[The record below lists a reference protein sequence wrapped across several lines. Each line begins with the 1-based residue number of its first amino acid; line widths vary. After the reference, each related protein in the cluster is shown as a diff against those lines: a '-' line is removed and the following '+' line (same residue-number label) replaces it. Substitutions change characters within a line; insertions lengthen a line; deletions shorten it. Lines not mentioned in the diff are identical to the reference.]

1 MDLANNVKE
10 PVIYPMINFKWKRM
24 IIEDSDD
31 RIAIRFMGTNYTTKD
46 ETFLKGQINLTV
58 SIIIQ
63 LTYLCTRCKTTIH
76 RFSVQVADP

>member
-58 SIIIQ
+58 SIF
-63 LTYLCTRCKTTIH
+63 LTISLLKPETVILICL
-76 RFSVQVADP
+76 

>member
-63 LTYLCTRCKTTIH
+63 LTYLCITNKIILK
-76 RFSVQVADP
+76 VAPPYLIKG